1 MPAAASRKRARTE
14 SASRRK
20 ARVPQG
26 AARSSHVFTR
36 TTKAVYATYGAG
48 AWNNSANQLLSSAVI
63 AGTGI
68 YRFTLADLPGY
79 QDFTELYEQ
88 FKITKVQ
95 LRFLPIYGTDVEVAS
110 PERLIPFAIA
120 ANTSALDIPT
130 SAFNF
135 DEILQE
141 QGAKVTNS
149 QRMFTMSVKPRA
161 YATNDGALASSSVS
175 PWLNT
180 NGNGANV
187 SHFGFKW
194 GWETTSPTAYS
205 GYSVY
210 ATYTIECRN
219 PK

>member
-14 SASRRK
+14 SAPRRK
-20 ARVPQG
+20 SRVPRG

-36 TTKAVYATYGAG
+36 TAKAFHATYGAG
-48 AWNNSANQLLSSAVI
+48 VWNTSAVQLLTSANVNS
-63 AGTGI
+63 TGI
-68 YRFTLADLPGY
+68 FRFSLADLPGY
-79 QDFTELYEQ
+79 TDFTELYEQ
-88 FKITKVQ
+88 FKIVKVQ

-110 PERLIPFAIA
+110 PSRLVPFAIC
-120 ANTSALDIPT
+120 ANTSALDVPT

-135 DEILQE
+135 DEVLQE
-141 QGAKVTNS
+141 QGCKIVNS
-149 QRMFTMSVKPRA
+149 QRPFMMSVKPRA

-187 SHFGFKW
+187 THFGFKW